1 LEKKKL
7 LLNIKQILYEIL
19 KKHYYLFEKYNIVN
33 EELINELLSDSMETQ
48 FKNIKNALKYEKNIL
63 EFLEIVHKNINN
75 IFNISKKDLKNIINI
90 LDFVQQNKDDKIG
103 KLVQKINEL
112 TEYQKNEGIFFIEFN
127 QSFWKF
133 YLDYLNEINIEN
145 VDKLIELRKCF
156 NNYQSSLNDSKIK
169 TMIDK
174 KSIMNYYSYD
184 YYAKFIHKSILTI
197 INKDNFNSLEK
208 VKLIFE
214 KDPYYLE
221 ESKKN
226 DRKVDILKNFD
237 FKNQKECDDKF
248 FSKLN
253 QLQLEVIFEY
263 QIKDFFNFIFRLIKD
278 IFDFDLLYKLFCFDK
293 MKQNIVNEFI
303 KHLKTKFDEIN
314 IIINDN
320 NISEYEK
327 ILNSIIKLIKI
338 IINKEEPKKVKEF
351 LINILEK
358 KFNAKTYYDIYIKLL
373 ESLETNEII
382 PNDILN
388 HILTKFIFKSDIS
401 KKFFETIKNEK
412 AIKIFYDIIKNLNF
426 SYDDFFNNQK
436 ENEIEYFIS
445 LIEENLINE
454 NNELFKKNFEIIQKL
469 KENFK
474 NLEIKKTKIE
484 EFLKLEKSKLM
495 QKLKLINDN
504 PNKLYENLY
513 EKIKEINEE
522 IKNFEENK
530 GLLSIY
536 NIQANDIDK
545 LITFLKDGNLN
556 EIDNKKE
563 EINKVKMDYKE
574 YIEKIKE
581 VKDSLYFKKLYNK
594 IKNDK
599 KDEKDNNNLLIL
611 KIYFDELDKNKKII
625 EDPEDAPFETLNE
638 FLSCFKDIKNY
649 YNKEIDKEI
658 QILSK
663 YYKVKNINLD
673 LTKDK
678 MKILINKNLYFQ
690 KVRNILFFFQKIESK
705 KTNFSEKLNDIIKDI
720 DNNKDTRQYNKI
732 KEYLGYLKEK
742 DIYDYQED
750 NENDNDKFYS
760 ILYSKDLALSYLLK
774 KDIES
779 IKHLSEKI
787 DPFETNLNIDDI
799 QTFENCVIFI
809 KNLNIETSTDKKIFD
824 EIKKRITSDKNILK
838 YFERYSEIYSSIQE
852 LDENFDGHTSTIK
865 EIEDNINKG
874 IYFFYK
880 LKDEYMKDGKK
891 IDNGYQYLY
900 DLKCKISN
908 YKNRKEKDKERIDKL
923 KYFENVVDNIR
934 TIKYFVNFLR
944 NKGSQIDLK
953 IEVQFCYN
961 ENHKEGKFKLGK
973 RDDKNKKK
981 EKYKLG
987 YKDSFESIKK
997 YLIDI
1002 YNNYNKILSEY
1013 YTNNEYIRFAYGKQ
1027 YNLIIDYLEAN
1038 NEDNS
1043 FANYFLNKIPKNEL
1057 YRGNPIETKL
1067 SIKNYKIYL
1076 ENTLRNISN
1085 YICDYFKDNYGSLEK
1100 FYENYKVKNLREG
1113 IYFLNSENISLEKT
1127 TIDLFLYYT
1136 EKNPISQNVLI
1147 INKYT
1152 SYEEIESFLYRSI
1165 LCKYHPLFVIGLNN
1179 LTSSQEDYF
1188 LKSINN
1194 IIKKINKNNREEI
1207 DIKSSIIFIYNNNQS
1222 KSKFIEQ
1229 LKNINKE
1236 GGYTRDLTKEYKKLE
1251 KEKKDNP
1258 NSEIKNIFV
1267 YLSDVNGTGKT
1278 FAIKE
1283 DISKKNL
1290 KYIYFHFGG
1299 FLSKKIIYDR
1309 IKNLLLEIKNDDK
1322 NKIAIHLDLYET
1334 EEKNLMNDF
1343 LFSFLFTK
1351 YYKNDEKVIYIP
1363 KELSICIYRNSK
1375 LF

>member
-1 LEKKKL
+1 
-7 LLNIKQILYEIL
+7 
-19 KKHYYLFEKYNIVN
+19 
-33 EELINELLSDSMETQ
+33 METQ

-169 TMIDK
+169 TLIDK

-226 DRKVDILKNFD
+226 DRKVDVLKNFD

-594 IKNDK
+594 IRNDK

-1222 KSKFIEQ
+1222 KNKFIEQ

-1236 GGYTRDLTKEYKKLE
+1236 GGYTRDLAKEYKKLE

-1258 NSEIKNIFV
+1258 NSEIKNILV